1 MLWKFQNGTESW
13 SKSRQNSDR
22 ISVKNF
28 IFSTV
33 ADIHLAVLL
42 KNVTHPLQV
51 FYKEID
57 KISRAPIVGQT
68 LNGYFFQK
76 EAKSPYKKISSA
88 WHKYLQGQETKK
100 GFTGRPRMRNF
111 KHPWTGNK
119 QFFEVS
125 QYLSQ
130 LLAFNLSR
138 FLLTSAK
145 V

>member
-33 ADIHLAVLL
+33 ADIHLAILL

-57 KISRAPIVGQT
+57 KISRAPIFGQP
-68 LNGYFFQK
+68 LNGCFFQK
-76 EAKSPYKKISSA
+76 EAKSWYKKIISA
-88 WHKYLQGQETKK
+88 
-100 GFTGRPRMRNF
+100 
-111 KHPWTGNK
+111 
-119 QFFEVS
+119 
-125 QYLSQ
+125 
-130 LLAFNLSR
+130 
-138 FLLTSAK
+138 
-145 V
+145 